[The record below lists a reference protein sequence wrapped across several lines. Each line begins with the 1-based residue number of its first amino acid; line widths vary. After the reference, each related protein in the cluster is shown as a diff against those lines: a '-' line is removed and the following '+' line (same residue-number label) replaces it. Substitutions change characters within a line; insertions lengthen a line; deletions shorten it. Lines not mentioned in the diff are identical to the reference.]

1 MVVYTTDGGGF
12 ADVAGQIAADRDESL
27 VTDLDEATTTTEDVV
42 YVEEPSEIS
51 EYTLLAL
58 QRRLLERTPETGG
71 FSIVTGYTPEL
82 AEELYFEEVD
92 QNGEDLLS
100 FMLDPPAGVDDIE
113 TGTVLQ
119 RDGGTVEALEELTAE
134 PLRSFGINAN
144 GRTIHISVGDGY
156 ICGAPESQSFEEY
169 SGRQPF
175 CVEDGEVD
183 CPLTDD
189 LVRAE
194 SIDAAHV
201 FLLSCSS
208 TVDNATSDLP
218 VLPSLGLLDGADSL
232 IGAYRVAPSWPYELL
247 FHHSL
252 LLSGYDLNERCYLLN
267 KNSHVNGIMGFP
279 YVAYGRPDAAIDE
292 PHAPE
297 FDVEFRPDGE
307 DLRIHLSDVD
317 GYVLDFV
324 VPEASVPGYDERLY
338 VRNRSDTDAR
348 VYYLAYEHPEGV
360 RMLLFSGSH
369 LQSDLELEVSSDY
382 AQRTKREIVVD
393 SVENV
398 MRTEETGFL
407 DADWMDRVLELRKEM
422 RNLPKQTETERFDAD
437 RHASVDSVV
446 DSLYGQVNSLR
457 EDLLSGLRERSDYLI
472 WEYAGSMR
480 DEEVY
485 VSEYTCPTCT
495 ERPVFIKQVVGW
507 TGTSRR
513 LLSACPRCG
522 YVFDIP
528 VDERDPAP
536 TYPRVETDLGDPS
549 VSEPT
554 LTMAFENPR
563 EVPLQ
568 ATFVPLALHMDNE
581 STSFFDPDRQ
591 NALLAP
597 GESHTA
603 EFDVDADAFP
613 DNMYYVLG
621 IVLANM
627 SVYAGYTVA
636 VVGEKG
642 AYYPGHLR

>member
-1 MVVYTTDGGGF
+1 MAVYTTAEGGF
-12 ADVAGQIAADRDESL
+12 ADVAERIARERGEAL
-27 VTDLDEATTTTEDVV
+27 VTDLEEAAAGTEDVV
-42 YVEEPSEIS
+42 YVEDPADVS

-71 FSIVTGYTPEL
+71 FGVVTGYTPEL
-82 AEELYFEEVD
+82 AEQLYFEDAD

-100 FMLDPPAGVDDIE
+100 FMLDPPAGVDDVE
-113 TGTVLQ
+113 TATVLEE
-119 RDGGTVEALEELTAE
+119 DDGTVETLEELAAE

-144 GRTIHISVGDGY
+144 GRTIHVSVADGY
-156 ICGAPESQSFEEY
+156 ICGAPGSRSFADY

-194 SIDAAHV
+194 AIDAAHV

-208 TVDNATSDLP
+208 TVANATSDLP

-247 FHHSL
+247 FHYSL
-252 LLSGYDLNERCYLLN
+252 LLAGYDLNERCYLLN

-279 YVAYGRPDAAIDE
+279 YVGYGRPDAGIDE
-292 PHAPE
+292 PHAAA

-324 VPEASVPGYDERLY
+324 VPEASVPDHEQRLY
-338 VRNRSDTDAR
+338 VRNRGDTDAR
-348 VYYLAYEHPEGV
+348 VYYLAFEQAEGV
-360 RMLLFSGSH
+360 RVLLFGGGR
-369 LQSDLELEVSSDY
+369 LQSDFEVVLSGDR

-393 SVENV
+393 SVENALE
-398 MRTEETGFL
+398 TEETGFL
-407 DADWMDRVLELRKEM
+407 AAESMDRVLELRRGLANM
-422 RNLPKQTETERFDAD
+422 LKQVETERFDAD

-446 DSLYGQVNSLR
+446 DSLYGQVNALR
-457 EDLLSGLRERSDYLI
+457 EDLLSGLRDRSDYLI
-472 WEYAGSMR
+472 WEYAGNMR
-480 DEEVY
+480 DEDVY
-485 VSEYTCPTCT
+485 VSEYTCPTCS
-495 ERPVFIKQVVGW
+495 ERPVFVKQIVGW
-507 TGTSRR
+507 TGDSRR

-522 YVFDIP
+522 YVFDVP
-528 VDERDPAP
+528 VDGRDPAP
-536 TYPRVETDLGDPS
+536 AYPLVETDLGAES
-549 VSEPT
+549 VAEPT
-554 LTMAFENPR
+554 LTMTFENPR

-568 ATFVPLALHMDNE
+568 ATFEPIVLHMDNE
-581 STSFFDPDRQ
+581 STSFFEPDRR

-603 EFDVDADAFP
+603 EFDVNADAFP

-621 IVLANM
+621 IVLANV
-627 SVYAGYTVA
+627 SVYAGYTAV

-642 AYYPGHLR
+642 AYYPGHMR